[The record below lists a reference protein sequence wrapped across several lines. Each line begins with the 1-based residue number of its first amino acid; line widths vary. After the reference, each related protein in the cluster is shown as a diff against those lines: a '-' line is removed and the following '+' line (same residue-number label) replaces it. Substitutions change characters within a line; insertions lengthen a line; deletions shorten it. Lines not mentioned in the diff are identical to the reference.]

1 MSISRTLLLLCM
13 VFIAHI
19 ASGATN
25 FKIATI
31 SPDGSSW
38 MKLLREGGRSVERAT
53 EGRVKFKFYPGGVK
67 GDDQTV
73 LKLMRVGQLHGGI
86 VTTGV
91 FNRIYPDVQ
100 VYNLPMHFRTPEEI
114 DRVRAVLDPELMRGL
129 EDAGFVCF
137 GIAEVGMAYAMG
149 KKRATSV
156 AGARRLKVWTPQGD
170 EAAMRTLVAFG
181 ITPIPSS
188 IANVLTGLQTG
199 LFDTITSPPVAAV
212 ALQWHTQL
220 KYLLDLPLMY
230 VYGLFVVSASQFERL
245 SDADQ
250 MSLRSI
256 MADTV
261 RQADRKNRA
270 DDIATFNVLL
280 NQGIELLT
288 PSDDERREWRRVGAE
303 AAEEWIDRGIV
314 SRGLYQRFQSAL
326 KAQR

>member
-1 MSISRTLLLLCM
+1 M
-13 VFIAHI
+13 VFVAHL
-19 ASGATN
+19 ANGATN

-38 MKLLREGGRSVERAT
+38 MKVLREGGRSVERAT

-114 DRVRAVLDPELMRGL
+114 DHVRAILDPELMRGL

-156 AGARRLKVWTPQGD
+156 AGAR
-170 EAAMRTLVAFG
+170 
-181 ITPIPSS
+181 
-188 IANVLTGLQTG
+188 
-199 LFDTITSPPVAAV
+199 
-212 ALQWHTQL
+212 
-220 KYLLDLPLMY
+220 
-230 VYGLFVVSASQFERL
+230 L
-245 SDADQ
+245 S
-250 MSLRSI
+250 LI
-256 MADTV
+256 H
-261 RQADRKNRA
+261 
-270 DDIATFNVLL
+270 I
-280 NQGIELLT
+280 
-288 PSDDERREWRRVGAE
+288 
-303 AAEEWIDRGIV
+303 
-314 SRGLYQRFQSAL
+314 
-326 KAQR
+326 

>member
-1 MSISRTLLLLCM
+1 MNIFRILFSLCAM
-13 VFIAHI
+13 FVTFLAD
-19 ASGATN
+19 GATN

-100 VYNLPMHFRTPEEI
+100 VYNLPMHFRTPQEI
-114 DRVRAVLDPELMRGL
+114 DRVRTMLDPELMRGL
-129 EDAGFVCF
+129 ENAGFVCF

-149 KKRATSV
+149 KKRATSI

-188 IANVLTGLQTG
+188 IVNVLPGLQTG
-199 LFDTITSPPVAAV
+199 LFDTITTPPVAAV
-212 ALQWHTQL
+212 ALQWHTQIR
-220 KYLLDLPLMY
+220 YVLDLPLMY
-230 VYGLFVVSASQFERL
+230 VYGLFVVSATQFERL

-250 MSLRSI
+250 TTLRSI
-256 MADTV
+256 MADVV
-261 RQADRKNRA
+261 RQADRK
-270 DDIATFNVLL
+270 
-280 NQGIELLT
+280 IEPMT
-288 PSDDERREWRRVGAE
+288 
-303 AAEEWIDRGIV
+303 
-314 SRGLYQRFQSAL
+314 
-326 KAQR
+326 